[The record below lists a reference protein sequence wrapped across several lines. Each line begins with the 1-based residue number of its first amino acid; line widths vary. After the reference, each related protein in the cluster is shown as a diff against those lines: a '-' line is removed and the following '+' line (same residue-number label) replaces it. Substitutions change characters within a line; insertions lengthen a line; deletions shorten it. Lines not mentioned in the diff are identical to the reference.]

1 MKKKALLA
9 LCSAALLS
17 MALPVASSADE
28 WRQDSNGW
36 WYEIDD
42 DDDDH
47 DEDDFDYD
55 DYAKNGWRFID
66 GKWYY
71 FDPYGYMK
79 TGWIRLDD
87 DDWYYLNADGSL
99 LTNAYTPD
107 GYWVDDDG
115 EWDHRDRDDR
125 FDDDWDDIYDD
136 LYDDDRYDDD
146 RDDRYD
152 DDWDDRY
159 DDDDDDDWDDRY
171 DDQSLIDGGS
181 KAENS

>member
-28 WRQDSNGW
+28 WRRDSNGW

-47 DEDDFDYD
+47 DEDDWDYD
-55 DYAKNGWRFID
+55 DYPRSRWQFID

-79 TGWIRLDD
+79 TGWIMLDD
-87 DDWYYLNADGSL
+87 DDWYYLNPDGSL
-99 LTNAYTPD
+99 LTNSYTPD
-107 GYWVDDDG
+107 GYWVDAEG
-115 EWDHRDRDDR
+115 EWDHGDRNDR
-125 FDDDWDDIYDD
+125 FDDDWDDRDD
-136 LYDDDRYDDD
+136 LYDDDRDDIYDDDDD
-146 RDDRYD
+146 RDDVYD
-152 DDWDDRY
+152 
-159 DDDDDDDWDDRY
+159 DDDDDDDWDDRF
-171 DDQSLIDGGS
+171 DD
-181 KAENS
+181 